1 MAIFTTHTPSDD
13 TYLIIKSRN
22 QEKLNLQDLSPQS
35 LIHIAEQATLE
46 LIIGSGKYNHSIH
59 LILTKGAKLEILEQE
74 TWSGTI
80 NWTIDLIE
88 PYSAVQYITR
98 LDIQA
103 ESQNMITIN
112 HHAAYT
118 KSQVDSRYCLA
129 TRHKL
134 TQHTIIQIPES
145 ITHCEATQS
154 AEVLLLTDRPQ
165 VQIIPELRVATDN
178 SNASHGVS
186 IHPIRAQDIFYL
198 MHRGISKRKSLH
210 LLKTGFLEVK

>member
-1 MAIFTTHTPSDD
+1 MAIFTTTTVSDEQ
-13 TYLIIKSRN
+13 YLIIKSRN
-22 QEKLNLQDLSPQS
+22 QEKLNLQDLSFNS

-46 LIIGSGKYNHSIH
+46 LSIGVGEHNHNIH

-88 PYSAVQYITR
+88 PYSAIKYITR
-98 LDIQA
+98 LDIQTD
-103 ESQNMITIN
+103 SKNIIRIN
-112 HHAAYT
+112 HQAAYT
-118 KSQVDSRYCLA
+118 KSQIDSRYCLT
-129 TRHKL
+129 TRNKL
-134 TQHTIIQIPES
+134 TQHTIIQIPEA

-165 VQIIPELRVATDN
+165 IQIIPELRVSTDN

-186 IHPIRAQDIFYL
+186 IHPIQNTDIFYL
-198 MHRGISKRKSLH
+198 MTRGLSQRKSIH
-210 LLKTGFLEVK
+210 LLKSGFLEG

>member
-1 MAIFTTHTPSDD
+1 MAIFTTTTVLDEQ
-13 TYLIIKSRN
+13 YLIIKSRN

-46 LIIGSGKYNHSIH
+46 LVLGAGEYTHNVH

-74 TWSGTI
+74 NWSGTI

-88 PYSAVQYITR
+88 PYSVIKYITR

-103 ESQNMITIN
+103 DSKNIIKIN
-112 HHAAYT
+112 HQAAYT
-118 KSQVDSRYCLA
+118 KSQIDSRYCL
-129 TRHKL
+129 TTSNKL
-134 TQHTIIQIPES
+134 TQHTIIQIPEA

-154 AEVLLLTDRPQ
+154 AEILLLTDRPQ
-165 VQIIPELRVATDN
+165 IQIIPELRVATDN

-186 IHPIRAQDIFYL
+186 IHPIQNTDIFYL
-198 MHRGISKRKSLH
+198 MTRGLSHRKAIQ
-210 LLKTGFLEVK
+210 LLKSGFLEG

>member
-1 MAIFTTHTPSDD
+1 MAIYNTTTPSADN
-13 TYLIIKSRN
+13 YLIIKSRN

-46 LIIGSGKYNHSIH
+46 LSIGAGEYNHNVH

-88 PYSAVQYITR
+88 PYSAVKYITR

-103 ESQNMITIN
+103 DSKNIITVNHKSAYTESQI
-112 HHAAYT
+112 
-118 KSQVDSRYCLA
+118 DSRYCLT
-129 TRHKL
+129 TRNKL
-134 TQHTIIQIPES
+134 TQHTIIQIPEA
-145 ITHCEATQS
+145 ITHCKATQS
-154 AEVLLLTDRPQ
+154 AEVLLLTARPQ
-165 VQIIPELRVATDN
+165 IQIIPELKVATDN

-186 IHPIRAQDIFYL
+186 IHPVRETDIFYL
-198 MHRGISKRKSLH
+198 MTRGISHRKALH
-210 LLKTGFLEVK
+210 LLKSGFLER

>member
-1 MAIFTTHTPSDD
+1 M
-13 TYLIIKSRN
+13 IIRSRN
-22 QEKLNLQDLSPQS
+22 HEKLNLLDLSPKS

-46 LIIGSGKYNHSIH
+46 LSIGAGEYNHNIH

-88 PYSAVQYITR
+88 PYSKIKYITR

-103 ESQNMITIN
+103 DSKNTITVNHKSAYTESQI
-112 HHAAYT
+112 
-118 KSQVDSRYCLA
+118 DSRYCLT
-129 TRHKL
+129 TRNKL
-134 TQHTIIQIPES
+134 TQHTIIQIPEA

-165 VQIIPELRVATDN
+165 IQIIPELRVATDN

-186 IHPIRAQDIFYL
+186 IHPVRETDIFYL
-198 MHRGISKRKSLH
+198 MTRGISHTKSLN
-210 LLKTGFLEVK
+210 LLKSGFLER